1 MQAVQNLKSL
11 INEVNYFVNTFKHL
25 KKPLYIGEHSS
36 IPDTNNYK
44 NNYVFFLIA
53 KHGDSFQWYLNL
65 QLFNTVLDKLIF
77 DNNYTI
83 SSNLKLLIMEKFKIE
98 SMLVFETYT
107 LDYKIEVTDEWLNEH
122 FGLEPSPLKTKN
134 KPSTI
139 NSKHDVKFREFLEV
153 LVN

>member
-1 MQAVQNLKSL
+1 
-11 INEVNYFVNTFKHL
+11 
-25 KKPLYIGEHSS
+25 
-36 IPDTNNYK
+36 
-44 NNYVFFLIA
+44 
-53 KHGDSFQWYLNL
+53 
-65 QLFNTVLDKLIF
+65 
-77 DNNYTI
+77 
-83 SSNLKLLIMEKFKIE
+83 MEKFKIE